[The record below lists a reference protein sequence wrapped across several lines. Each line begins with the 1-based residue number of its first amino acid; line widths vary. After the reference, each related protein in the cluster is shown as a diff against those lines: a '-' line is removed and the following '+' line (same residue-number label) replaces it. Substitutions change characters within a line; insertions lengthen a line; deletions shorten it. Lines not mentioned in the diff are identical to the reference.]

1 MTPSNPE
8 DPKELYK
15 NLAIKR
21 IINLPKRGIG
31 NKTMELIETQAE
43 HDDTNMYEIIKNYA
57 GKRDLSEES
66 MEQLEQFQK
75 DMRGADVNIFTAAQI
90 RMLDQI
96 FQENLHPSY
105 SVVIKDKSHDL
116 AVSGLSLAIQD
127 ESFLNHLFPK
137 TIILQVKD
145 TIGKEQKAL
154 VEKVADANYV
164 RLDEC
169 FTISGKK

>member
-1 MTPSNPE
+1 MIVKKTGKQVLDITYAGYTIHYEIEVDKDSQ
-8 DPKELYK
+8 KK
-15 NLAIKR
+15 N
-21 IINLPKRGIG
+21 
-31 NKTMELIETQAE
+31 ETLSSTA
-43 HDDTNMYEIIKNYA
+43 DEIIKNYA

-154 VEKVADANYV
+154 VEKVDGCQ
-164 RLDEC
+164 LC
-169 FTISGKK
+169 SPG